1 MDGMLAILVLVIV
14 ALAALVA
21 YLWRGQAFT
30 VRPFPRDLN
39 AMDDE
44 DWAFAK
50 RRVAGLIVLAVI
62 VVLVG
67 FVVSKLV

>member
-1 MDGMLAILVLVIV
+1 MDGMLALLVLVII

-21 YLWRGQAFT
+21 YLWRGQALT
-30 VRPFPRDLN
+30 VRPFPRDLS
-39 AMDDE
+39 AMSDE
-44 DWAFAK
+44 DWAFLK

-67 FVVSKLV
+67 FVISKLV